1 MPSGSASMSEDE
13 NGESPH
19 SSGANLDF
27 WLSEGL
33 SVDEIYDCL
42 RTSKGKPLHEASKTS
57 AEEVFKSVLAV
68 LINKNAKQKVASRE
82 LEVASGELEV
92 ARHAIEKYRIENVR
106 LLGENAGLQP
116 TTRVLQGELEKAVRG
131 APVGLPG
138 PTSKSSQVKSRS
150 RSAKPTVQKKPK
162 AQSKPDPEKKTSYL
176 NGI

>member
-1 MPSGSASMSEDE
+1 MPSGSTNMSEDE

-92 ARHAIEKYRIENVR
+92 ARHAVEKYRIENVR
-106 LLGENAGLQP
+106 LLGENASLQA